1 MSEKAMGEIESA
13 IKIAD
18 LRSVIGKL
26 PDGFA
31 GPTRRE
37 WIARFRRRRVMRP
50 FCWTKLFGVLNVRCR
65 C

>member
-26 PDGFA
+26 PDGLQ
-31 GPTRRE
+31 
-37 WIARFRRRRVMRP
+37 ARLGENGSRVS
-50 FCWTKLFGVLNVRCR
+50 GGHG
-65 C
+65 